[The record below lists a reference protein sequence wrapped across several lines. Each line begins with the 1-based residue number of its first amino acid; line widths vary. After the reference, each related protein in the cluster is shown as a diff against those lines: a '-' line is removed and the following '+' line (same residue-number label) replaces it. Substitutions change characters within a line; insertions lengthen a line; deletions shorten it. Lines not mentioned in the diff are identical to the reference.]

1 VKALVVDD
9 EAPARAKLVR
19 LLAEDGRFEL
29 AGEADDGIAA
39 VAQIERLTPD
49 LVLLDV
55 QMPGLTGFEVL
66 HAVGA
71 AACPKVI
78 FSTAHDRYALE
89 AFDAHAIDYLL
100 KPYDAVRFRI
110 ALDKACVQLRA
121 HVAGV
126 ADAAAHGAIEAL
138 LARYPGA
145 HGRYLERLVVK
156 RDDAWIPIP
165 LDRVRRLSAEGKQV
179 RVHAAGGEHV
189 MRESLAKLEARLD
202 PAQFVRVHRGDIV
215 NLHAV
220 VRLDSLFHGDAVIE
234 LDDGSSVVVSRTHR
248 EAFFTRWCGR

>member
-29 AGEADDGIAA
+29 AGEVHDGVAA
-39 VAQIERLTPD
+39 VAQIERLAPD

-66 HAVGA
+66 HAVGP

-89 AFDAHAIDYLL
+89 AFEAHAVDYLL
-100 KPYDAVRFRI
+100 KPYDAERFRV
-110 ALDKACVQLRA
+110 ALDKACAQLRA
-121 HVAGV
+121 GT
-126 ADAAAHGAIEAL
+126 ADAGLLEAL

-145 HGRYLERLVVK
+145 HGRHLERILVR
-156 RDDAWIPIP
+156 RDDGWIPIP

-179 RVHAAGGEHV
+179 RVYAVDGEHV
-189 MRESLAKLEARLD
+189 VRDSLAELEARLD

-215 NLHAV
+215 NLRAV
-220 VRLDSLFHGDAVIE
+220 ARFDSLFHGDAVVE

-248 EAFFTRWCGR
+248 EAFFSRWRGR